1 MNISEPQVEVFNN
14 EDEIDLKLLCKRIFR
29 RKSLF
34 ALITSIATFSN
45 IVLTAF
51 ETPSY
56 KGNFEIIVSNQ
67 NKSMNNMSNLIP
79 QSLLNLSALNLKGGN
94 DNMTQE
100 FILKS
105 PLVLLPV
112 YEFVKEEYNLRGENT
127 KNLSYKKWVTSKL
140 SVRFVER
147 TNVLNIDFIDQDKDL
162 IIKTLNMISNEYQK
176 YSKRDREKELTKGLA
191 YLIEQQK
198 KLKLKTNNSMREFNK
213 FAIENGLG
221 DIDGFPSVSFSEN
234 IDKSQN
240 ADLESNN
247 SLQKKNAGQRFAS
260 QFNLLKEYETAY
272 IDYSSKLK
280 PNSRYLKE
288 LKLKIDNLK
297 SSLKRPNEILLKYRE
312 LTKNANR
319 DENILLKIESQ
330 IDVYRLEIA
339 NQQEPWELIST
350 PTIEDLRIS
359 PKRKQSALI
368 TLLLSSIFAS
378 FICILFD
385 LSKGFIYE
393 LSELKLKLS
402 LNYLDSIY
410 LNNLNLSSKVLNN
423 FHKNISNSKT
433 KNKIYLIDTTSYLQ
447 NESNKVINFKESIDK
462 FYEIVPFDKQL
473 NLENYE
479 KLVFILSS
487 GNLKQEDIIYIN
499 QYQKVI
505 GADVLGWFYL
515 DSETEL

>member
-14 EDEIDLKLLCKRIFR
+14 EDDIDLKIVFKRIFR
-29 RKSLF
+29 RKSVF
-34 ALITSIATFSN
+34 ALITSIATLSN
-45 IVLTAF
+45 IVFTAF
-51 ETPSY
+51 EKPIY

-67 NKSMNNMSNLIP
+67 NKRKNNITNLVP
-79 QSLLNLSALNLKGGN
+79 QSLLSLSPFNLNGGN

-112 YEFVKEEYNLRGENT
+112 YEFIKEEYSLRGDNS
-127 KNLSYKKWVTSKL
+127 KNLSYKKWVTNNL

-147 TNVLNIDFIDQDKDL
+147 TNVLVIDFIDKDKDL
-162 IIKTLNMISNEYQK
+162 IIKTLNMISTEYQK
-176 YSKRDREKELTKGLA
+176 YSKRDREKELTKALA

-198 KLKLKTNNSMREFNK
+198 KLKLKANNSMSELNK
-213 FAIENGLG
+213 FSIENGLG
-221 DIDGFPSVSFSEN
+221 DIDGFPSVSFREN

-240 ADLESNN
+240 GDLGSNN
-247 SLQKKNAGQRFAS
+247 LLQKKNAGQRFAS
-260 QFNLLKEYETAY
+260 QFNLLKEYETEY

-280 PNSRYLKE
+280 PNSKYLKE

-312 LTKNANR
+312 LTKNANN
-319 DENILLKIESQ
+319 DENILSNIESQ
-330 IDVYRLEIA
+330 IDIYRLEIA

-350 PTIEDLRIS
+350 PTIEDSRIS

-385 LSKGFIYE
+385 RSKNIIYE

-402 LNYLDSIY
+402 LNYLDLVY
-410 LNNLNLSSKVLNN
+410 LSNLNLSAKVLNN
-423 FHKNISNSKT
+423 FHKNISNGKT
-433 KNKIYLIDTTSYLQ
+433 KNKISLIDTTSYLQ
-447 NESNKVINFKESIDK
+447 NESNKVINFKKNIERY
-462 FYEIVPFDKQL
+462 YEIVPFDKQL

-479 KLVFILSS
+479 RSVFIIST
-487 GNLKQEDIIYIN
+487 GNLKKEDILYIN
-499 QYQKVI
+499 QYQKAI
-505 GADVLGWFYL
+505 GADILGWFYL
-515 DSETEL
+515 DSETEI